1 MRDFEG
7 EVIEDRDD
15 DGLEENVDLK
25 EGGALLVQRVAKVG
39 QRRGRRRGIVAF
51 LRRDVGGRK
60 GSSGQVGGRGPWYV
74 I

>member
-25 EGGALLVQRVAKVG
+25 EGGALLVQRVEKVG

-51 LRRDVGGRK
+51 LRRDVWREK
-60 GSSGQVGGRGPWYV
+60 RVVRVKLEVVVSGM
-74 I
+74 